1 MYNTSSD
8 IWVAGALAAVVVDF
22 VAYPFDTLKTRVQSP
37 NYEKVFKDVHTGAV
51 QRKVL
56 FRGLYQG
63 VWSVVFSTIPA
74 SGAFFT
80 TYEAVK
86 NIMYNSSTKPPTSI
100 TGGKTAAP
108 EGSLNSL
115 RLPFTHSLPT
125 PIMHGIASSAAE
137 MVSCLML
144 TPAEVL
150 KQNAQVIQGRQT
162 NKSAMGQVLLRF
174 RRHPWRL
181 WSGYTALVGRN
192 LPTTALQFPLFE
204 YVRSRLIDRRRQ
216 RKASRSNT
224 GRPPSEQSEQ
234 LVERAGLTGIAAA
247 FSGTVA
253 ATVTTP
259 IDVIKTR
266 IMLSASDSSG
276 SSEDQ
281 STRSGTRGSGVVSLE
296 AQSKIKPDKSLV
308 SVGRDII
315 HYEGIRGLFKG
326 GLIRAGW
333 TAIALGFY
341 LSLYEG
347 GRFYL
352 ENRRKE
358 RDRINGKLGK
368 QTTEGEEVI

>member
-1 MYNTSSD
+1 
-8 IWVAGALAAVVVDF
+8 
-22 VAYPFDTLKTRVQSP
+22 
-37 NYEKVFKDVHTGAV
+37 
-51 QRKVL
+51 
-56 FRGLYQG
+56 
-63 VWSVVFSTIPA
+63 
-74 SGAFFT
+74 
-80 TYEAVK
+80 
-86 NIMYNSSTKPPTSI
+86 
-100 TGGKTAAP
+100 
-108 EGSLNSL
+108 
-115 RLPFTHSLPT
+115 
-125 PIMHGIASSAAE
+125 MHGIASSTGE

-150 KQNAQVIQGRQT
+150 KQNAQMIQGSQT
-162 NKSAMGQVLLRF
+162 NKSAMRQVLLRF

-204 YVRSRLIDRRRQ
+204 YVRSHLIDRRRQ
-216 RKASRSNT
+216 RKAARSNT
-224 GRPPSEQSEQ
+224 GRPPSAESDQ

-266 IMLSASDSSG
+266 VMLSASDTGGRSQDQNTQAVTRG
-276 SSEDQ
+276 NAAVSSEAR
-281 STRSGTRGSGVVSLE
+281 TKAKPNTSL
-296 AQSKIKPDKSLV
+296 I
-308 SVGRDII
+308 SVGCHII
-315 HYEGIRGLFKG
+315 RYEGIRGLFKG

-333 TAIALGFY
+333 TAIALGLY

-358 RDRINGKLGK
+358 RDRVSGNLGK
-368 QTTEGEEVI
+368 QANEGGEVV

>member
-1 MYNTSSD
+1 MYNTHSD
-8 IWVAGALAAVVVDF
+8 VWVAGAFAAVVVDF
-22 VAYPFDTLKTRVQSP
+22 IVYPFDTLKTRVQSP
-37 NYEKVFKDVHTGAV
+37 DYEKVFKDARTGIV
-51 QRKVL
+51 RRNVL

-63 VWSVVFSTIPA
+63 IWSVVFSTIPA

-86 NIMYNSSTKPPTSI
+86 SIMYNSSTGAPTGMTSGNRTI
-100 TGGKTAAP
+100 P
-108 EGSLNSL
+108 DGSLNSL
-115 RLPFTHSLPT
+115 CLPFTHSLPA
-125 PIMHGIASSAAE
+125 PVMHGIASSSGEIA
-137 MVSCLML
+137 SCLML

-150 KQNAQVIQGRQT
+150 KQNTQMIHSSQE
-162 NKSAMGQVLLRF
+162 NKAAMWIVLSRF

-181 WSGYTALVGRN
+181 WNGYTALVGRN

-204 YVRSRLIDRRRQ
+204 YVRAHLIDRWRQ
-216 RKASRSNT
+216 RKAARNNT
-224 GRPPSEQSEQ
+224 DRPLSEHSDQ

-266 IMLSASDSSG
+266 VMLSAGDVSASSQ
-276 SSEDQ
+276 DQ
-281 STRSGTRGSGVVSLE
+281 SIQAGTRGRGAVFSE
-296 AQSKIKPDKSLV
+296 ARTKINPNKSLF
-308 SVGRDII
+308 SVGRHII
-315 HYEGIRGLFKG
+315 HYEGIHGLFKG

-333 TAIALGFY
+333 TTIALGLY

-358 RDRINGKLGK
+358 RDRVSGRFGK
-368 QTTEGEEVI
+368 QSDEGEDVV